1 MIPLLPF
8 RNIPAHSQSLRH
20 GPSICTY
27 TPLVTD
33 SIGKKH
39 ASGDP
44 YREISRAILLVG
56 LWVILV
62 TAVLAV

>member
-1 MIPLLPF
+1 L
-8 RNIPAHSQSLRH
+8 
-20 GPSICTY
+20 ICIY
-27 TPLVTD
+27 TPVVTD
-33 SIGKKH
+33 SKAKKS

-44 YREISRAILLVG
+44 HREISRAILLVG